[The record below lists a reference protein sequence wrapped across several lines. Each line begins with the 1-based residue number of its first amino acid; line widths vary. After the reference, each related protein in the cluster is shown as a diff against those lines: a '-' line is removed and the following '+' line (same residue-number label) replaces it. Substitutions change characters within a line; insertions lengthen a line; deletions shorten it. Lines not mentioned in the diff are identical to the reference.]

1 MSFTF
6 QKCTYSSAVK
16 PVPFHI
22 PKTGREVFRVQ
33 HDRLSYFYDQLHVH
47 DELQFTLIVAGE
59 GTLVAGDYVGRFKA
73 GDVFVMGRELPHVL
87 RCDSL
92 YYTSD
97 RMVESISV
105 YFDES
110 YAGAA
115 FWETDELRAVRAWL
129 ARAGGGF
136 ACRGSTAERAAE
148 LLQQLVFFQ
157 GIEKLITGLSLLKVV
172 SESEEL
178 SPLSL
183 QAGKDFSK
191 ALLDERMSRIISF
204 TFRESHRPISVEEVA
219 GLVALSPSALCRFF
233 KLRTRK
239 TYVTFLNEIRIGHAC
254 RLLLT
259 TTKPIGEICQETG
272 FNNLSHFNEHFRR
285 FKGISPK
292 AYRNASEGTPST

>member
-1 MSFTF
+1 M
-6 QKCTYSSAVK
+6 K
-16 PVPFHI
+16 PVSFHI

-33 HDRLSYFYDQLHVH
+33 HDRLPYFYDQLHLH

-59 GTLVAGDYVGRFKA
+59 GTLVAGDYVGRFRA
-73 GDVFVMGRELPHVL
+73 GDVFVMGRKLPHVL

-92 YYTSD
+92 FYTSD
-97 RMVESISV
+97 QEVESVSV

-115 FWETDELRAVRAWL
+115 FWETDELLAVRAWL
-129 ARAGGGF
+129 AGAGGGF
-136 ACRGSTAERAAE
+136 VLSGDAAHQAGE
-148 LLQQLVFFQ
+148 LLQQLVHMQ
-157 GIEKLITGLSLLKVV
+157 GIEKLIAGLNLLKLA
-172 SESEEL
+172 SESGEL

-191 ALLDERMSRIISF
+191 GLLDERMSRIIGF
-204 TFRESHRPISVEEVA
+204 TFRESHRPISVDEVA
-219 GLVALSPSALCRFF
+219 GLVALSPSAFCRFF

-259 TTKPIGEICQETG
+259 TTQPIGEICQETG
-272 FNNLSHFNEHFRR
+272 FNNLSHFNEYFRR
-285 FKGISPK
+285 FKGSSPK
-292 AYRNASEGTPST
+292 SYRHTSGGTLSA

>member
-1 MSFTF
+1 M
-6 QKCTYSSAVK
+6 K
-16 PVPFHI
+16 PIPFHI

-33 HDRLSYFYDQLHVH
+33 HERLPHFYDQLHVH

-59 GTLVAGDYVGRFKA
+59 GTLVAGDYVGRFRT
-73 GDVFVMGRELPHVL
+73 GNVFVMGRELPHVL

-97 RMVESISV
+97 QQAESVSV

-115 FWETDELRAVRAWL
+115 FWETDELRVVRAWL
-129 ARAGGGF
+129 AGAGGGF
-136 ACRGSTAERAAE
+136 ALGGGTSQRAGAM
-148 LLQQLVFFQ
+148 LRQLVFSQ

-183 QAGKDFSK
+183 QVGKDFSK
-191 ALLDERMSRIISF
+191 GLLDERMSRIIGF
-204 TFRESHRPISVEEVA
+204 TFRESHRPISVDEVA
-219 GLVALSPSALCRFF
+219 GLVALSPSAFCRFF

-259 TTKPIGEICQETG
+259 TKQPIGEICQETG
-272 FNNLSHFNEHFRR
+272 FNNLSHFNEYFRR
-285 FKGISPK
+285 FKGYSPK
-292 AYRNASEGTPST
+292 SFRDSLGGTPST

>member
-1 MSFTF
+1 M
-6 QKCTYSSAVK
+6 K
-16 PVPFHI
+16 PVSFHI

-33 HDRLSYFYDQLHVH
+33 HDQLPYFYDQLHLH

-59 GTLVAGDYVGRFKA
+59 GTLVAGDYVGRFRV

-97 RMVESISV
+97 QKVESISV

-115 FWETDELRAVRAWL
+115 FWETDELLAVRAWL
-129 ARAGGGF
+129 AGAGGGF
-136 ACRGSTAERAAE
+136 VLSGDTAHQAGE
-148 LLQQLVFFQ
+148 LLQQLVHMQ
-157 GIEKLITGLSLLKVV
+157 GIEKLIAGLNLLKLA
-172 SESEEL
+172 SESGEL

-183 QAGKDFSK
+183 QAGKGFSK
-191 ALLDERMSRIISF
+191 GLLDERMSRIIGF

-219 GLVALSPSALCRFF
+219 GLVALSPSAFCRFF

-259 TTKPIGEICQETG
+259 TTRPIGEICQETG
-272 FNNLSHFNEHFRR
+272 FNNLSHFNEYFRR
-285 FKGISPK
+285 FKGSSPK
-292 AYRNASEGTPST
+292 SYRYTSGGTLSA

>member
-1 MSFTF
+1 M
-6 QKCTYSSAVK
+6 K
-16 PVPFHI
+16 PIPFHI

-33 HDRLSYFYDQLHVH
+33 HDRLPYFYDQLHVH

-59 GTLVAGDYVGRFKA
+59 GTLVAGDYVGRFRA

-87 RCDSL
+87 RCDSP

-97 RMVESISV
+97 QEVESVSV

-115 FWETDELRAVRAWL
+115 FWETDELRTVRAWL
-129 ARAGGGF
+129 AGAGGGF
-136 ACRGSTAERAAE
+136 SLGEDTAHRAGE
-148 LLQQLVFFQ
+148 LLQQMVFSQ
-157 GIEKLITGLSLLKVV
+157 GIKKLITGLSLLQVV
-172 SESEEL
+172 SESDKL

-204 TFRESHRPISVEEVA
+204 TFRESHRPVSVDEVA
-219 GLVALSPSALCRFF
+219 GLVALSPSAFCRFF

-239 TYVTFLNEIRIGHAC
+239 TYITFLNEIRIGHAC

-272 FNNLSHFNEHFRR
+272 FNNLSHFNEYFRR
-285 FKGISPK
+285 FKGLSPK
-292 AYRNASEGTPST
+292 AYRNSLGVPLLLKSGGISSAND

>member
-1 MSFTF
+1 M
-6 QKCTYSSAVK
+6 K
-16 PVPFHI
+16 PIPFHI

-33 HDRLSYFYDQLHVH
+33 HERLPYFYDQLHVH
-47 DELQFTLIVAGE
+47 DELQFTLIVTGE

-73 GDVFVMGRELPHVL
+73 GDVFVMGRELAHVL

-97 RMVESISV
+97 QEAESVSV

-115 FWETDELRAVRAWL
+115 FWETDELRDVRAWL
-129 ARAGGGF
+129 AGAGGGF
-136 ACRGSTAERAAE
+136 VLEGRTAQKARE
-148 LLQQLVFFQ
+148 LLQKLVLLQ
-157 GIEKLITGLSLLKVV
+157 GIEKLISGLDLLKVV
-172 SESEEL
+172 SKSEEL

-204 TFRESHRPISVEEVA
+204 TFRESHRPISVDEVA
-219 GLVALSPSALCRFF
+219 GLVALSPSAFCRFF

-239 TYVTFLNEIRIGHAC
+239 TYVTFLNEIRIGHTC

-259 TTKPIGEICQETG
+259 TTKPIGDICQETG
-272 FNNLSHFNEHFRR
+272 FNNLSHFNEYFRR
-285 FKGISPK
+285 FKGINPK
-292 AYRNASEGTPST
+292 AYRNSSAGTPSV

>member
-1 MSFTF
+1 M
-6 QKCTYSSAVK
+6 K
-16 PVPFHI
+16 PIPFHI

-33 HDRLSYFYDQLHVH
+33 HDRLPYFYDQLHVH
-47 DELQFTLIVAGE
+47 DELQFTLIMAGE
-59 GTLVAGDYVGRFKA
+59 GTLVAGDYVGRFKV

-97 RMVESISV
+97 QGVESISV

-129 ARAGGGF
+129 AGAGKGF
-136 ACRGSTAERAAE
+136 VLEGRTAQKAGE
-148 LLQQLVFFQ
+148 LLRQLVLVQ
-157 GIEKLITGLSLLKVV
+157 GIAKLIAGLNLLKSV
-172 SESEEL
+172 SESGEL

-183 QAGKDFSK
+183 QVGKDFSK
-191 ALLDERMSRIISF
+191 ALLDERMSRIIGF
-204 TFRESHRPISVEEVA
+204 TFRESHRPISVDEVA
-219 GLVALSPSALCRFF
+219 GLVALSSSAFCRFF

-259 TTKPIGEICQETG
+259 TTKPIGDICQETG
-272 FNNLSHFNEHFRR
+272 FNNLSHFNEYFRR
-285 FKGISPK
+285 FKGLSPK
-292 AYRNASEGTPST
+292 SYRNSSGGTPSA